1 MASFIINHFM
11 ITKKNLYFLWNLM
24 ILIPLFSSCSS
35 SNNDEPYVVKP
46 IIKNGISTDLEVAD
60 ADKPLIIT
68 FKADQTSQLYNYTG
82 DVYAH
87 IGIVNEGTWEYVPAA
102 WDQNIEKCKMVKSQD
117 NIWSLTLSSSI
128 RNWFN
133 SGVTP
138 VNKIGIVVRSQ
149 DGTKKGLTNEYF
161 INVTDSKY
169 KSFVPAAIKNAPL
182 PTGVIEGINI
192 VDNSTVTLVLY
203 DKDKNGNHKD
213 FAHVVGDFNN
223 WTLANDSKSQMN
235 RDENAGCWWITL
247 TGLDSQKEYAFQ
259 YYLGTKDG
267 NTVRLA
273 DAYSEKILDPDNDK
287 YINDATYNQNKT
299 YPEGAKGI
307 ASTFKINKESFTWSV
322 NNFKINNPDKLVIY
336 ELNIRDFT
344 TARNISAVTDKLS
357 YLKSLGIN
365 AIELMPVQEFDG
377 NNSWGYNPCFY
388 FALDKAYG
396 TKAMFRTFID
406 ECHKQDIAV
415 ILDIVYNHATG
426 NMPFA
431 KLYWDS
437 NNNLT
442 AENNPYFNVTAP
454 HPYSVFHDFNHD
466 SPLVRKFFKRN
477 LKFLIDEF
485 KIDGFRFDLSK
496 GLTQTASTTETAQNY
511 DASRVNIISDYNSAI
526 KAANPNAFVILEHFC
541 DAKEESELASLK
553 MHMWRNTNNA
563 FCQSAMGY
571 SENSSFEWLYQK
583 DPYWV
588 GYMESHDEERM
599 AYKQKKWGATYIKN
613 SLDVSMNQLCANTAF
628 FLTVPGPKMI
638 WEFGELGYDYS
649 INSNESGT
657 SESENYRTDPKP
669 VKWDY
674 LDVTS
679 RKNLHDTYAKLLK
692 LRNDYPELFSASAI
706 VEMHVGVSDW
716 NNGRSLV
723 IKSTFGKE
731 IVVVGNFTENSVN
744 ITFPSVSGEWY
755 NYMKGVNE
763 NVPSTLSVPGNG
775 YIVYT
780 RL

>member
-213 FAHVVGDFNN
+213 FAHVVGNFNN

-322 NNFKINNPDKLVIY
+322 NNFKISNPDKLVIY

-344 TARNISAVTDKLS
+344 TARNISAVIDKLS
-357 YLKSLGIN
+357 
-365 AIELMPVQEFDG
+365 
-377 NNSWGYNPCFY
+377 
-388 FALDKAYG
+388 
-396 TKAMFRTFID
+396 
-406 ECHKQDIAV
+406 
-415 ILDIVYNHATG
+415 
-426 NMPFA
+426 
-431 KLYWDS
+431 
-437 NNNLT
+437 
-442 AENNPYFNVTAP
+442 
-454 HPYSVFHDFNHD
+454 
-466 SPLVRKFFKRN
+466 
-477 LKFLIDEF
+477 
-485 KIDGFRFDLSK
+485 
-496 GLTQTASTTETAQNY
+496 
-511 DASRVNIISDYNSAI
+511 
-526 KAANPNAFVILEHFC
+526 
-541 DAKEESELASLK
+541 
-553 MHMWRNTNNA
+553 
-563 FCQSAMGY
+563 
-571 SENSSFEWLYQK
+571 
-583 DPYWV
+583 
-588 GYMESHDEERM
+588 
-599 AYKQKKWGATYIKN
+599 
-613 SLDVSMNQLCANTAF
+613 
-628 FLTVPGPKMI
+628 
-638 WEFGELGYDYS
+638 
-649 INSNESGT
+649 
-657 SESENYRTDPKP
+657 
-669 VKWDY
+669 
-674 LDVTS
+674 
-679 RKNLHDTYAKLLK
+679 
-692 LRNDYPELFSASAI
+692 
-706 VEMHVGVSDW
+706 
-716 NNGRSLV
+716 
-723 IKSTFGKE
+723 
-731 IVVVGNFTENSVN
+731 
-744 ITFPSVSGEWY
+744 
-755 NYMKGVNE
+755 
-763 NVPSTLSVPGNG
+763 
-775 YIVYT
+775 
-780 RL
+780 